1 MDYFP
6 IFMRLEGRSCLV
18 VGGGGVALRKVSL
31 LRKAHARV
39 TVVAPELCPQ
49 LESLAKQGAIEHV
62 AREFQDDDVLDRVL
76 VIAATDDQAVNQRV
90 SGLCMARSIPVNVV
104 DQPDLCGFITPS
116 MVDRSPLQVAISTGG
131 SSPVLARLFRSRI
144 ESFIPAAYGGLA
156 ALVEGYRLQAKE
168 RIPDPELRRRFWERL
183 LEGPVT
189 ELFLSGRED
198 AAREALEQA
207 LEQGLDRR
215 DTGGEVFLVGA
226 GPGDPDLLTFRALRL
241 MQLADVVVHDNLV
254 SPAILELVRRDAEMI
269 YAGKKRNQH
278 TLPQEQINQ
287 LLVRLAKE
295 GKRVLRLK
303 GGDPFIFGRGGEE
316 IDTLMQEGI
325 PFQVV
330 PGITAA
336 AGCAA
341 FAGIPLTHRDYSQA
355 LVFATGHLR
364 DGTIDLNW
372 NMLAQPRQTVVFYMG
387 LVGLPIICREL
398 TAHGLPGSTPA
409 ALVEQGTTQ
418 NQRVLV
424 GTLETLPDI
433 VREHDVQPPTLV
445 IVGEVVRLHER
456 LQWFQPGTDH
466 TTESLFSS
474 RGQVEQQ
481 SAAQKVEASHE

>member
-1 MDYFP
+1 MDFFP
-6 IFMRLEGRSCLV
+6 IFMRLSGRSCLV
-18 VGGGGVALRKVSL
+18 VGGGTVAYRKVSL
-31 LRKAHARV
+31 LRKADARV
-39 TVVAPELCPQ
+39 TVVSPELCRELQ
-49 LESLAKQGAIEHV
+49 NLKAQGAIEHL
-62 AREFQDDDVLDRVL
+62 AREFEDDDVHDRVL
-76 VIAATDDQAVNQRV
+76 VIAATDDQEVNRRV
-90 SGLCMARSIPVNVV
+90 SALCMERSIPVNVV
-104 DQPDLCGFITPS
+104 DQPELCGFITPS

-144 ESFIPAAYGGLA
+144 ESFIPAAYGRLA
-156 ALVEGYRLQAKE
+156 ALVEGFRLRVKG
-168 RIPDPELRRRFWERL
+168 RVPDPELRRRFWERL

-198 AAREALEQA
+198 AARDALEQA
-207 LEQGLDRR
+207 IEAGLDER

-269 YAGKKRNQH
+269 YAGKRRNQH
-278 TLPQEQINQ
+278 ALPQEDINR
-287 LLVRLAKE
+287 LLVRLARE

-341 FAGIPLTHRDYSQA
+341 FAGIPLTHRDYAQA

-387 LVGLPIICREL
+387 LVGLPVICREL
-398 TAHGLPGSTPA
+398 IAHGLPAGTPA

-424 GTLETLPDI
+424 GTLENLPEI
-433 VREHDVQPPTLV
+433 VEGHDVQPPTLI
-445 IVGEVVRLHER
+445 IVGEVVTLHER
-456 LQWFQPGTDH
+456 LQWFRPGTDH
-466 TTESLFSS
+466 TSTSLFST
-474 RGQVEQQ
+474 RGQVEQRD
-481 SAAQKVEASHE
+481 AANAAGGK

>member
-1 MDYFP
+1 MDFFP
-6 IFMRLEGRSCLV
+6 IFMRLKGRSCLV

-31 LRKAHARV
+31 LRKAGARV
-39 TVVAPELCPQ
+39 TVVSPDLCPELAE
-49 LESLAKQGAIEHV
+49 LRARDAIEHL
-62 AREFQDDDVLDRVL
+62 ARGFEDDDVLDRVL
-76 VIAATDDQAVNQRV
+76 VIAATDDEHVNRRV
-90 SGLCMARSIPVNVV
+90 SELCTQRCIPVNVV
-104 DQPDLCGFITPS
+104 DQPELCGFITPS

-131 SSPVLARLFRSRI
+131 SSPVLARLLRSRI
-144 ESFIPAAYGGLA
+144 ESFIPAAYGRLA
-156 ALVEGYRLQAKE
+156 SLVESFRLRAKE
-168 RIPDPELRRRFWERL
+168 CIPDTEMRRRFWERL

-189 ELFLSGRED
+189 ELFLAGRED

-207 LEQGLDRR
+207 LETGLDSR
-215 DTGGEVFLVGA
+215 DAGGEVFLVGA

-241 MQLADVVVHDNLV
+241 MQLADVVVYDALV
-254 SPAILELVRRDAEMI
+254 SPAILELVRRDADMI
-269 YAGKKRNQH
+269 YAGKRRNQH
-278 TLPQEQINQ
+278 TLPQEDINR

-341 FAGIPLTHRDYSQA
+341 FAGIPLTHRDYAQA

-372 NMLAQPRQTVVFYMG
+372 KMLAQPRQTVVFYMG
-387 LVGLPIICREL
+387 LVGLQIICREL
-398 TAHGLPGSTPA
+398 VAHGLPASTPA

-418 NQRVLV
+418 NQRVMV
-424 GTLETLPDI
+424 GTLESLPEI
-433 VREHDVQPPTLV
+433 VKDHDVQPPTLV
-445 IVGEVVRLHER
+445 IVGEVVKLHER
-456 LQWFQPGTDH
+456 LQWFKPGTDH
-466 TTESLFSS
+466 TVESLFST
-474 RGQVEQQ
+474 RGQVQRP
-481 SAAQKVEASHE
+481 SAASASGGKT